1 MEKNLLITNL
11 KTKAGVDNLS
21 ERTYDEVATAYLP
34 LFTDDDKI
42 TDESWNIPVQILKT
56 MSGQLRHE
64 VADGITKGKSQW
76 ETEQQ
81 AAQQKAIDD
90 AVAAA
95 KAQWDKDHRSQ
106 KPDDQQQQK
115 QEDQQPNIAELVA
128 KQVAEQFKGLT
139 GENSEF
145 GKLSKQFSEYL
156 AAQALKDKAATEEG
170 IRSQIKAYLIG
181 RGVEEDDYALE
192 ITLEKLVI
200 GENPDVAALKT
211 KAEKDYEA
219 IFKRMHKDDGAN
231 PFSGGN
237 HQTDVSPLI
246 KSHLERVAK
255 ETKDAAEYK
264 DSIQFAK

>member
-42 TDESWNIPVQILKT
+42 TDESWNIPVQVLKT

-64 VADGITKGKSQW
+64 VADGITKGKTQW

-90 AVAAA
+90 AIAAA
-95 KAQWDKDHRSQ
+95 KAQWEKDHLS
-106 KPDDQQQQK
+106 QQQQ
-115 QEDQQPNIAELVA
+115 QQQQQQQPDIAKLVA
-128 KQVAEQFKGLT
+128 EQVAEQMKGFT
-139 GENSEF
+139 GENSDF
-145 GKLSKQFSEYL
+145 GKLTKQFSEYL
-156 AAQALKDKAATEEG
+156 AAQSLKDKAATEEG

-192 ITLEKLVI
+192 IALEKLVI
-200 GENPDVAALKT
+200 GDNADIAALKT
-211 KAEKDYEA
+211 KAETDYEA
-219 IFKRMHKDDGAN
+219 IFKRMHQYDGAQPYAN
-231 PFSGGN
+231 RSRQNGEL
-237 HQTDVSPLI
+237 SPLI
-246 KSHLERVAK
+246 KSHLDRVAQ

-264 DSIQFAK
+264 ESIQFAK